1 MAKRSPHQDRIIRN
15 YYKNRDDIMLQRLG
29 ELVTDLYLAEG
40 KARAKLWQR
49 VAEVLEKLKV
59 PQNQVKHLVHSN
71 NPALVAETLKRL
83 LEKSD

>member
-40 KARAKLWQR
+40 KARAKLWLR
-49 VAEVLEKLKV
+49 VAELLEKLKV
-59 PQNQVKHLVHSN
+59 PKKQVQHLVESN
-71 NPALVAETLKRL
+71 NAALVADMLKRL
-83 LEKSD
+83 LEESD